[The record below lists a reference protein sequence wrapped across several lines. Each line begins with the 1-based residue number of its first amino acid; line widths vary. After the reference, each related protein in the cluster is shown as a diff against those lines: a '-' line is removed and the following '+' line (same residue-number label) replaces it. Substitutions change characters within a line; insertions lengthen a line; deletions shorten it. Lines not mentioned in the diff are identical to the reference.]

1 MGAWGNRSCDCDD
14 VQDELDNRFN
24 LQGAGAYNPY
34 RLNDQLAKVKG
45 DTYNPTLLVGV
56 VVGVLEVSGV
66 EVSAENLERALAEAK
81 NAVKDKIYIATWKQ
95 KKDRVR
101 CLRNEIRQFQRHIKR
116 SQS

>member
-56 VVGVLEVSGV
+56 VVGVLEVKGT
-66 EVSAENLERALAEAK
+66 EVSVENLNRA
-81 NAVKDKIYIATWKQ
+81 IADARKALNDEEEMGRWKE
-95 KKDRVR
+95 KKDRMK